1 MSTAVLLVNYRT
13 YADLARCLESLR
25 PYVRTDGEMADEIA
39 VVDYESDAGALH
51 EAVARHPGMTLL
63 PRADNLGFA
72 AGVNLA
78 SVQTRAPF
86 LLLLNPDTV
95 AEGPVLRVLE
105 EWLDRHPDVGVAGA
119 RVLNADG
126 STQPSAR
133 RFPDWTT
140 WLGGRSTW
148 LTSRF
153 PWNWLSRRNL
163 VSSDAR
169 EPIDVDWVSGACL
182 MTRRDLFERIGG
194 FDEQFFLYWEDADY
208 CSRVA
213 DAGFRT
219 MYVPTVSV
227 RHAAGRA
234 AEREP
239 IPAIRAFHQSA
250 FRLYWKRASPLGRLV
265 APIVKAG
272 LWLRAQY
279 QIGRAR
285 SQRAKASPRR

>member
-1 MSTAVLLVNYRT
+1 
-13 YADLARCLESLR
+13 
-25 PYVRTDGEMADEIA
+25 MADEIA
-39 VVDYESDAGALH
+39 VVDYESDAGALR
-51 EAVARHPGMTLL
+51 EAVARHPGVTCI

-78 SVQTRAPF
+78 SARTTAPF

-105 EWLDRHPDVGVAGA
+105 EWLTRHPDVGVAGA

-126 STQPSAR
+126 SIQPSAR

-153 PWNWLSRRNL
+153 PQNWFSRRNL
-163 VSSDAR
+163 VSSDASV
-169 EPIDVDWVSGACL
+169 PTDVDWVSGACL

-213 DAGFRT
+213 AAGFRC
-219 MYVPTVSV
+219 MYVPAVSV

-250 FRLYWKRASPLGRLV
+250 FRLYWKRASPLGRVV
-265 APIVKAG
+265 APMVKVG
-272 LWLRAQY
+272 LWLRAQHHVR
-279 QIGRAR
+279 RAR
-285 SQRAKASPRR
+285 SPRV